1 MLSMDYKPRR
11 PLSEAQRE
19 LADKL
24 LSEVKNDK
32 YRAVSFKMDNILV
45 ITPFSDISDL
55 YFLMEG
61 DYAELCGRD
70 GSEFPALRTKAGEAA
85 LKKREIAARVDLKY
99 IYSIL
104 AKMAEISEEQANELM
119 ARECALL
126 EKYAFPR
133 GFGKILFREA
143 KNRKKRV
150 VITAENVYPAQTIRN
165 ILENC
170 GYGSYDGLVVISE
183 IKNATGESYYAEAL
197 KTAGVSAGKLL
208 HIGGD
213 VAFDIELPIVKG
225 SKALLMSPPF
235 SLMAKSGR
243 IRGYAV
249 EKDLFSFDDRR
260 YFVLRSVFGLYAAY
274 GFDTPQ
280 NKQPLSDLC
289 GDRYMMGFLILGPLS
304 LMKNYQ
310 FSTNRQAEIVGAMEK
325 VAEIAAGRDD
335 FLDMFRAHFGDIE
348 NIFGTDGCQL
358 PLEFAEKCLCAAD
371 RELLAGHLSA
381 DTMKKWSRSVKE
393 PEIVPFSEKHS
404 DKNAVSK
411 LADKMFPPGTKVRNI
426 VDGILT
432 KGRGH
437 SG

>member
-61 DYAELCGRD
+61 DYAELCSRD
-70 GSEFPALRTKAGEAA
+70 GSEFPALRTKASVMKGPSACKSHGGGGGGGSVDSLES
-85 LKKREIAARVDLKY
+85 LIA
-99 IYSIL
+99 
-104 AKMAEISEEQANELM
+104 QANELM

-133 GFGKILFREA
+133 EFGKVLFREA

-197 KTAGVSAGKLL
+197 KTAGVSAGKLI

-289 GDRYMMGFLILGPLS
+289 GDRYMLGFLILGPLS

-348 NIFGTDGCQL
+348 DIFGTDGCQL

>member
-1 MLSMDYKPRR
+1 MFSMDYKPRR
-11 PLSEAQRE
+11 PLSDAQRE

-24 LSEVKNDK
+24 LGEVRSDKN
-32 YRAVSFKMDNILV
+32 RAVSFKMDGILV
-45 ITPFSDISDL
+45 ITPFSDISDIC
-55 YFLMEG
+55 FLMDE
-61 DYAELCGRD
+61 DYAEICGKK
-70 GSEFPALRTKAGEAA
+70 GSDFPELRIKAGEAA
-85 LKKREIAARVDLKY
+85 LKKREIAARVNLKY

-104 AKMAEISEEQANELM
+104 AKMAEITEEQADRLM
-119 ARECALL
+119 ERECALF
-126 EKYAFPR
+126 EEYAFSR
-133 GFGKILFREA
+133 EFGKTLFREA

-150 VITAENVYPAQTIRN
+150 VVISESVYPAQTVKN
-165 ILENC
+165 VLEKC
-170 GYGSYDGLVVISE
+170 GYGSYDELIVISE
-183 IKNATGESYYAEAL
+183 IKNATGESYYAETL
-197 KTAGVSAGKLL
+197 KKSGVAAGKLL

-225 SKALLMSPPF
+225 SKALLMSHPF

-243 IRGYAV
+243 VRGYAV

-260 YFVLRSVFGLYAAY
+260 YFILRCVFGLYAAY

-280 NKQPLSDLC
+280 NKQALSDFC
-289 GDRYMMGFLILGPLS
+289 GDGYMLGFLVLGPLS
-304 LMKNYQ
+304 LMKDYQ

-325 VAEIAAGRDD
+325 TAETAAGRDD
-335 FLDMFRAHFGDIE
+335 FVDMFRAHFGDKE
-348 NIFGTDGCQL
+348 DIFGTDGCQL

-371 RELLAGHLSA
+371 RELIAGQLSA
-381 DTMKKWSRSVKE
+381 DTMKKWSHSVKE
-393 PEIVPFSEKHS
+393 PEVVPFSDRHS

-437 SG
+437 SN